1 MFVQSNK
8 RQLTICL
15 FACRQM
21 EVYNW
26 LDVPFLI
33 MYIRLEE
40 IRRMAT
46 SSIKKNFTVAGTK
59 QLESFIKA
67 VDHSLKAP
75 ALKSQV
81 KSDFLSGVSGLRK
94 LSRLRKKN
102 GF

>member
-1 MFVQSNK
+1 M
-8 RQLTICL
+8 
-15 FACRQM
+15 
-21 EVYNW
+21 
-26 LDVPFLI
+26 
-33 MYIRLEE
+33 
-40 IRRMAT
+40 
-46 SSIKKNFTVAGTK
+46 AGTK

-75 ALKSQV
+75 ALKSQI